1 MKARSLRLR
10 LLAGAMVAIF
20 AALAVAWL
28 AMTMLFERHIER
40 RVAEDLTR
48 DGLQLVAA
56 LSVEADGKP
65 ALDASP
71 TDPRFDNPTSGLY
84 WQVSTKAGSLRS
96 RSLWDQ
102 TLPASP
108 LAEARDWRARRLAG
122 PFSQR
127 LFVVERLVR
136 PDRSGPPV
144 LVQVA
149 ANAAAVAAARSEFGR
164 ELALFLLLLWA
175 VLSAAAWAQ
184 VSLGLAPL
192 AAIRREL
199 DGLKRNAAE
208 RLSGAHPSEIEPL
221 VEAINALAEAR
232 ERDLTRARR
241 RAGDLAHGLKTPLAA
256 LSALSR
262 RARDQGAA
270 DAAEGL
276 DRAIA
281 AVSGVVEAEL
291 ARARVASLG
300 PAQSPVREALERLVS
315 VIAHTEAGAQLVFE
329 VEAANALTAPLAV
342 EDLIEMMG
350 ALTENAARHARRRV
364 RLSAVRG
371 PEGLTLQLDD
381 DGPGIADSRLADVI
395 ARGARLDE
403 AEAGQG
409 LGLAIARDL
418 AEASGGTLTLSA
430 SDLGGLRAAVTWREP

>member
-1 MKARSLRLR
+1 M
-10 LLAGAMVAIF
+10 
-20 AALAVAWL
+20 
-28 AMTMLFERHIER
+28 
-40 RVAEDLTR
+40 
-48 DGLQLVAA
+48 
-56 LSVEADGKP
+56 
-65 ALDASP
+65 
-71 TDPRFDNPTSGLY
+71 
-84 WQVSTKAGSLRS
+84 
-96 RSLWDQ
+96 
-102 TLPASP
+102 
-108 LAEARDWRARRLAG
+108 
-122 PFSQR
+122 
-127 LFVVERLVR
+127 
-136 PDRSGPPV
+136 
-144 LVQVA
+144 
-149 ANAAAVAAARSEFGR
+149 
-164 ELALFLLLLWA
+164 
-175 VLSAAAWAQ
+175 
-184 VSLGLAPL
+184 
-192 AAIRREL
+192 
-199 DGLKRNAAE
+199 
-208 RLSGAHPSEIEPL
+208 
-221 VEAINALAEAR
+221 
-232 ERDLTRARR
+232 
-241 RAGDLAHGLKTPLAA
+241 
-256 LSALSR
+256 
-262 RARDQGAA
+262 
-270 DAAEGL
+270 
-276 DRAIA
+276 
-281 AVSGVVEAEL
+281 VEAEL